1 MSGTAGARNAITAPG
16 VEGGSW
22 TRAFA
27 AKEEDGFA
35 EAFAADVLLEA
46 SVLRRPVRGRE
57 KVALVMATASKVYE
71 SLVFTHETR
80 DGDRTYLEWEAT
92 AFGGTELLGC
102 TILVRDGAG
111 RITRAV
117 IQHRPLTGLLTFS
130 AELGRL
136 LKGRIEDDVFHQLVP
151 DAGR

>member
-27 AKEEDGFA
+27 AQEEDGFA

-92 AFGGTELLGC
+92 AFGGTELLGS

-136 LKGRIEDDVFHQLVP
+136 LKGRIEDGVFHQSVP